1 MEGRDC
7 VNFYI
12 GLFVMGQATQQHQK
26 AQLEDIIVIDGI
38 V

>member
-12 GLFVMGQATQQHQK
+12 GLFVVGQETQQPQQ